1 MNYTTTMNYPDT
13 NLLDASMPSDSSQSS
28 AESDMELFVDAIE
41 ATADEMDYEDDS
53 GRIGTSSPPL
63 PTTQDDYTIDDDSG
77 RTGTSS
83 PPLPT
88 THFSFSNIRT
98 SELPNLSS
106 SVASGSTVSLS
117 HC

>member
-1 MNYTTTMNYPDT
+1 MKIGVNYTTTMNYPDT

-28 AESDMELFVDAIE
+28 AESNMELFVDAIE

-53 GRIGTSSPPL
+53 GR
-63 PTTQDDYTIDDDSG
+63 
-77 RTGTSS
+77 TGTSS

-88 THFSFSNIRT
+88 THFSFSNIHT

-106 SVASGSTVSLS
+106 STASGSTVSLL
-117 HC
+117 HR

>member
-13 NLLDASMPSDSSQSS
+13 NLLDASRPSDSSQSS

-41 ATADEMDYEDDS
+41 ATADEMDYEDDN
-53 GRIGTSSPPL
+53 
-63 PTTQDDYTIDDDSG
+63 TIEDDSG

-88 THFSFSNIRT
+88 THFSFSNIHT

-106 SVASGSTVSLS
+106 SAASGSTVSLS
-117 HC
+117 HR

>member
-1 MNYTTTMNYPDT
+1 MNYPDT

-41 ATADEMDYEDDS
+41 ATADEMDYEDDNTIEDDS
-53 GRIGTSSPPL
+53 GRTGTSSPPL

-83 PPLPT
+83 PPFLQHISASPIFTPPNCPT
-88 THFSFSNIRT
+88 CHHPR
-98 SELPNLSS
+98 P
-106 SVASGSTVSLS
+106 VGAQ
-117 HC
+117 